1 MKAKQ
6 MITASILCIMLI
18 ATSCEKE
25 ISPDAL
31 QNEKFLLQKK
41 SDLVKVLPFTKKYDA
56 GVPTAWFSLL
66 ADLSKNTPYPP
77 PQIIRILSYS
87 GMALYESVV
96 PGMPSYQ
103 SMYKYFTGNSIEYNN
118 KKEYYWPACAN
129 AAIASTASR
138 IIKNYN
144 PNANLTAIQQLE
156 ASYNIAFQNEVSAE
170 QLQLSIAFGKYVA
183 DVIYAWSTKDGT
195 LNANGT
201 LASCPPYI
209 PLGGS
214 GNWVPTFPGFF
225 PAAGACQGNLRTFY
239 SDAVNI
245 ALPPAPPAYSTDPSS
260 DFYKAASEIYN
271 LSLTLTTDDRRLS
284 LAWRDITGN
293 YNTPAHFTKLTTQ
306 IISKENRNLEEASEI
321 YAKMFCSMFDAVA
334 AVFKGKFTYSLLRPI
349 TYIRGVMGYSSWTT
363 VIPSPQHPSYPSS
376 SACAAAA
383 AVEVLEQ
390 SFGDQYAL
398 IDSTQNALHGTWSY
412 TSIDGLLK
420 DVGKSR
426 LVSGINFRLSVNAS
440 FNQGRQV
447 GQLFVQLPFKK
458 L

>member
-6 MITASILCIMLI
+6 MITTSLFFLMMI
-18 ATSCEKE
+18 TVSCEKE
-25 ISPDAL
+25 ISPVAE
-31 QNEKFLLQKK
+31 QREQPVLQKK
-41 SDLVKVLPFTKKYDA
+41 SAPITILPFTKKYDA

-66 ADLSKNTPYPP
+66 ADLSRSTPYPP

-103 SMYKYFTGNSIEYNN
+103 SMYKYFTGNSIDFEN

-144 PNANLTAIQQLE
+144 PNANLSSLQQLE
-156 ASYNIAFQNEVSAE
+156 ASFNNSFQNEVSAE
-170 QLQLSIAFGKYVA
+170 QLELSIAFGKHVA
-183 DVIYAWSTKDGT
+183 DVIYAWSTTDGT

-201 LASCPPYI
+201 LASCAPYI
-209 PLGGS
+209 PLGGP

-225 PAAGACQGNLRTFY
+225 PAAGACQGSLRTFY
-239 SDAVNI
+239 TDVVNI
-245 ALPPAPPAYSTDPSS
+245 SLPPAPPTYSTDPSS
-260 DFYKAASEIYN
+260 DFYKAANEIYTM
-271 LSLTLTTDDRRLS
+271 SLTLTPDDRRLS

-293 YNTPAHFTKLTTQ
+293 YNTPAHFAKLTTQ

-321 YAKMFCSMFDAVA
+321 YAKTFCSMFDAVA

-363 VIPSPQHPSYPSS
+363 VIPTPQHPSYPST

-398 IDSTQNALHGTWSY
+398 IDSTQKTLHGTWSY
-412 TSIDGLLK
+412 ISLDGLLQ

-426 LVSGINFRLSVNAS
+426 LVSGINFRFSVSAA